1 MQKALAGETD
11 SSMCAPQG
19 KKEKSDNKN
28 FWRKVEN

>member
-1 MQKALAGETD
+1 MQKALAGEQTPP
-11 SSMCAPQG
+11 CAPHRG

>member
-19 KKEKSDNKN
+19 KKEKSDNEK
-28 FWRKVEN
+28 FWRK